1 MWTSPTLVLKEVLP
15 LLQSQVQPL
24 QTLLIPSHPVSFE
37 NFSPLIFSFSLYFYL
52 LLFQYMLHN
61 LWGTIF
67 LGDNVFAAQAPVST
81 GPLLLAHKHI
91 CFPLVLI
98 KKIPEPNFL
107 LKLQP
112 QAPSFPSL
120 PNFLKEYSKC
130 AASTSSF
137 TSAHCHLA
145 GIPPHNS
152 VETAQSTVS
161 QYILTAKSKGFFQH
175 SSIPASLIALRLL
188 MRVTHAF
195 ILENL
200 WFLGFGNTI
209 FLFLFPHCSDCSFS
223 GFSLSAQFLNLDIL
237 NSFFFFHF
245 KAVLQT
251 MAATMGQIEPVTWF
265 YK

>member
-1 MWTSPTLVLKEVLP
+1 MLKEVLP
-15 LLQSQVQPL
+15 LLQSKVQPL

-112 QAPSFPSL
+112 QTPSFPADVLLGRSDSVQVN
-120 PNFLKEYSKC
+120 P
-130 AASTSSF
+130 AA
-137 TSAHCHLA
+137 
-145 GIPPHNS
+145 G
-152 VETAQSTVS
+152 
-161 QYILTAKSKGFFQH
+161 
-175 SSIPASLIALRLL
+175 
-188 MRVTHAF
+188 
-195 ILENL
+195 LEVVR
-200 WFLGFGNTI
+200 TI
-209 FLFLFPHCSDCSFS
+209 
-223 GFSLSAQFLNLDIL
+223 
-237 NSFFFFHF
+237 
-245 KAVLQT
+245 K
-251 MAATMGQIEPVTWF
+251 
-265 YK
+265 